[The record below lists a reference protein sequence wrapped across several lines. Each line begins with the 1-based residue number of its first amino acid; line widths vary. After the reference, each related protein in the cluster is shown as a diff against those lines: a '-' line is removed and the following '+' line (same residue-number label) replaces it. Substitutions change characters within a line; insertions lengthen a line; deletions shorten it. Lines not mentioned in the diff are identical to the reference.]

1 MKRWTD
7 LDEVRR
13 DVAAQAKAIAMA
25 AGLEGVRVSIG
36 IDEPSKR
43 GLRLIEVSIAQD
55 PGRALIKR
63 AR

>member
-1 MKRWTD
+1 VKRWTD

-13 DVAAQAKAIAMA
+13 EIAAQAKAIAMA
-25 AGLEGVRVSIG
+25 AGMEGVRVSVR

-43 GLRLIEVSIAQD
+43 GVRLIEVSVAQD